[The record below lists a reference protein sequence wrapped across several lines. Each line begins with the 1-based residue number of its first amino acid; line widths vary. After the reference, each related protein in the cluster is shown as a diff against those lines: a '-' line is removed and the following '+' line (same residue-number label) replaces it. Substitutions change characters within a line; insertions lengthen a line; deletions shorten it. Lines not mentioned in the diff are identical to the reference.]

1 MAFFARDPCKTD
13 IEETEIKY
21 IASQAMLRCNA
32 DSYVNFLMQKL
43 QFVKGNDDP
52 RLRLEMIQDDKWLS
66 AGFDRFHDDSSSF
79 PTKTVAPLYIR
90 KPNQFKRVLCNTCED
105 YFCCSRNFKGK
116 RFACSKC
123 ENNNSHSKRPKH
135 NPRQVLNN
143 VANPMS
149 PPGGMGTSS
158 TGSNGSNGSA
168 IRAARA
174 IDAASWRK
182 ENYSNSASANPE
194 VCTSNSEEDSD

>member
-32 DSYVNFLMQKL
+32 DSYVDFMIQKL
-43 QFVKGNDDP
+43 QFVKANDDP

-66 AGFDRFHDDSSSF
+66 AGFDSFYADSRSF
-79 PTKTVAPLYIR
+79 PTTVVAPLYIC
-90 KPNQFKRVLCNTCED
+90 KPNEFKRGVCSKCQQ

-116 RFACSKC
+116 KFACSKC
-123 ENNNSHSKRPKH
+123 ENNKETEAPSKRQKT
-135 NPRQVLNN
+135 NPVSAT
-143 VANPMS
+143 VS
-149 PPGGMGTSS
+149 MGNSS
-158 TGSNGSNGSA
+158 AGSNGSNGSA

-174 IDAASWRK
+174 IAFTSIGNAIRAARPI
-182 ENYSNSASANPE
+182 AAD
-194 VCTSNSEEDSD
+194 TDEDSY

>member
-1 MAFFARDPCKTD
+1 MAFFARDACKTD
-13 IEETEIKY
+13 IEETQIKY
-21 IASQAMLRCNA
+21 IASQAMLRCNC
-32 DSYVNFLMQKL
+32 DSYVDFMIQKL

-66 AGFDRFHDDSSSF
+66 AGFDRFHADSSSF
-79 PTKTVAPLYIR
+79 PTTVMAPLYIC
-90 KPNQFKRVLCNTCED
+90 KPNQFKRVPCGTCEQ

-123 ENNNSHSKRPKH
+123 ENNNSHSKRQKL
-135 NPRQVLNN
+135 NPV
-143 VANPMS
+143 S
-149 PPGGMGTSS
+149 PTVSMGNSS
-158 TGSNGSNGSA
+158 TGSNGTNGSA

-182 ENYSNSASANPE
+182 ENYANSVSENPQAS
-194 VCTSNSEEDSD
+194 TSSSEDDSD